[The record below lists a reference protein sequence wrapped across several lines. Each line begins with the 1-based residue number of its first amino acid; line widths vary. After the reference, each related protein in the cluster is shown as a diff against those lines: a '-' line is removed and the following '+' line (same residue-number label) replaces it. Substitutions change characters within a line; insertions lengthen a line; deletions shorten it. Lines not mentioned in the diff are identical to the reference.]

1 MSQLN
6 RHRDRSGLEERKKNN
21 TLVGTLRKTYGE
33 NFANDVR
40 ADMKLGTLKKRL
52 GLSED
57 SSLNKVRETLK
68 K

>member
-1 MSQLN
+1 MSPLN
-6 RHRDRSGLEERKKNN
+6 RHRDQGGQEERKKNN
-21 TLVGTLRKTYGE
+21 TLVRTLRKTYGE
-33 NFANDVR
+33 NFADDVR

-57 SSLNKVRETLK
+57 ATLNRAREELK

>member
-1 MSQLN
+1 MSPLN
-6 RHRDRSGLEERKKNN
+6 RHRDLGGQEEKKKNN
-21 TLVGTLRKTYGE
+21 TLVRTLRKTYGE
-33 NFANDVR
+33 NFADDVR

-57 SSLNKVRETLK
+57 ASLNRVREELK